1 MVSKRLALICAI
13 TAAVAALSPADVAT
27 VRLGRSPASTAPAA
41 AVLPCEG
48 GEGVLQFDLSAVPR
62 DARLFRA
69 ELVLW
74 RARPQPANHPDRLV
88 NIEIHALAEPFKQ
101 GEPKL
106 SGPPLELCGPG
117 FDRFDA
123 TAAVQAAL
131 KAKSGA
137 AQFFVKAFP
146 GWDQQK
152 GCLELMYEGR
162 PKDPPAQAS
171 GLKVVHRAGQTFITW
186 KEIEDVVGADE
197 VRWGEMRQILNGL
210 DSEREVRYC
219 IYRHSKPIDAVSLP
233 QAQLIARVAPLSCWN
248 VNARNKE
255 RPKDEAI
262 AAMLEPQAQA
272 KGPQF
277 WPSGRKG
284 TPEECPIDR
293 FVIDPPD
300 KDGNAAAPLP
310 RATGL
315 LAHAMVPE
323 RRSQMDKVYY
333 AVVTMVNGVQNT
345 VSFSS
350 QNATAEPV
358 EEIAAQTAPV
368 LQRKLPPRPAFDYR
382 HTRYQYVQWPAAP
395 QANLPGQYFNWL
407 VCVPEGS
414 TGVPPVGITA
424 VSAVGITGVPPVSGD
439 KSKTTGETPVPPM
452 PVELN
457 LPEPDNSA
465 YRVPYRIAPDSIILV
480 PHDFPQQTWYYGY
493 HDSEGTLKSLKQGT
507 IHNYTQR
514 RMLAFVEFVA
524 RTYPVDRNRI
534 SVAGT
539 GLVAGSG
546 ALHLGLTNPK
556 LFNLVMTHNGCVDFR
571 GAILKFR
578 ELGDVRKVPNVQRT
592 FKVTCPQAAIEQL
605 LGKVDSD
612 LKTDSGSSVWDELNL
627 TKYVQSQPAGAD
639 LPVVSYAGQGGFEY
653 DRDFRL
659 AMLDR
664 GHLLIANFNVYG
676 TSFLLPVSTSTAMTD
691 PIAVDVRKNLSH
703 PGLRG
708 PGSEVL
714 TKPPV
719 LATGELVVSDGTLQW
734 WGGFNEG
741 YRWGE
746 IVDQPDRYEITLSF
760 RGRGGTSDVTLRRL
774 QKFRPASG
782 KSYAWQFK
790 TTVTD
795 RQGTKD
801 VVQNGEAAVGDDGL
815 LRIPQVQIV
824 QPPGRLVVTAK

>member
-293 FVIDPPD
+293 FVIDAGPD
-300 KDGNAAAPLP
+300 GKTPAEPLAPGTGLYVHTVDSPRREAGVAENEAPNPPLP
-310 RATGL
+310 RGAIED
-315 LAHAMVPE
+315 A
-323 RRSQMDKVYY
+323 YY
-333 AVVTMVNGVQNT
+333 AVVTIIDGVQNT
-345 VSFSS
+345 VAFSGE
-350 QNATAEPV
+350 NALAKPVAEKPG
-358 EEIAAQTAPV
+358 AAAPV
-368 LQRKLPPRPAFDYR
+368 LQRKLPPRPVWDYR
-382 HTRYQYVQWPAAP
+382 HSRYHVVQWTAP
-395 QANLPGQYFNWL
+395 PLGNLPSQYYNWL
-407 VCVPEGS
+407 VCVPD
-414 TGVPPVGITA
+414 
-424 VSAVGITGVPPVSGD
+424 VSGGD
-439 KSKTTGETPVPPM
+439 SHRISQTARNAESVPLPL
-452 PVELN
+452 ELN
-457 LPEPDNSA
+457 LPEPGNSY
-465 YRVPYRIAPDSIILV
+465 YRVPFCIEAESIIAV
-480 PHDFPQQTWYYGY
+480 PHDFPMPTWYFGY
-493 HDSEGTLKSLKQGT
+493 HESEGTLKSLGEGT
-507 IHNYTQR
+507 VQNYTQR
-514 RMLAFVEFVA
+514 RMLAFVDWAAGVW
-524 RTYPVDRNRI
+524 PVDRNRI
-534 SVAGT
+534 SLAGN
-539 GLVAGSG
+539 GLVAGSA
-546 ALHLGLTNPK
+546 ALNLGLRHYK
-556 LFNLVMTHNGCVDFR
+556 VFNLVMTSNACPDFR

-578 ELGDVRKVPNVQRT
+578 ELGPERKVPNVERR
-592 FKVTCPQAAIEQL
+592 FRVKCPEEEIQKL
-605 LGKVDSD
+605 VGPLDKD
-612 LKTDSGSSVWDELNL
+612 LKTASGASVWDELDL
-627 TKYVQSQPAGAD
+627 PRLVKGLPASTD
-639 LPVVSYAGQGGFEY
+639 LPVVTTSSQGGFEY
-653 DRDFRL
+653 ERDFRL
-659 AMLDR
+659 AMLDK
-664 GHLLIANFNVYG
+664 GHLLIADYNVYG
-676 TSFLLPVSTSTAMTD
+676 NRFFIPVSTTGALTGMVQQD
-691 PIAVDVRKNLSH
+691 IRKDLSH
-703 PGLRG
+703 PAFRG
-708 PGSEVL
+708 PDAGML
-714 TKPPV
+714 LKPPE

-734 WGGFNEG
+734 WGRFNVS
-741 YRWGE
+741 YRWSDV
-746 IVDQPDRYEITLSF
+746 VDKPDRYEITLVWS
-760 RGRGGTSDVTLRRL
+760 GRGTGAADVTLRRL
-774 QKFRPASG
+774 QAFKPAAG
-782 KSYAWQFK
+782 KSCSWQFK
-790 TTVTD
+790 AGEGDKAVQQ
-795 RQGTKD
+795 QGE
-801 VVQNGEAAVGDDGL
+801 VAVGEDGL
-815 LRIPQVQIV
+815 IRIPQVPIANA
-824 QPPGRLVVTAK
+824 PGRLVVTPKK